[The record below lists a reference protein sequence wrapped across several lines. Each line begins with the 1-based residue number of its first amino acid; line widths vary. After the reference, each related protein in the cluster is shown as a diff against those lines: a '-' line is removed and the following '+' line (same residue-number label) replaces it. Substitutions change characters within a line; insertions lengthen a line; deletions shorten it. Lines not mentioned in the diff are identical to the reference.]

1 MEKALRLHSQQFFDS
16 ENDLLCITKDFKKI
30 TFISRKWESLLGW
43 NLEELNLKQ
52 LQELVHPEDVIK
64 TTDKLAQAE
73 QKNVIFGFENRWV
86 TRTKD
91 VKWLEWRM
99 FYEEDEDITFILLA
113 KDITQFREDEHY
125 LKLSQEQA
133 KLGTWKFNTSTEKFT
148 GSDELFKIYEMQP
161 EPGFSYARN
170 ASFYDEENWKQLNS
184 AFMKCLERGTP
195 WNIEVEL
202 ITEKGNLKWVQSWGF
217 PLMIGKEIVG
227 VEGMLLD
234 LTHKKNEELRLKQ
247 TVEEL
252 DKFQLS
258 INQHS
263 LVARLN
269 PEGFFMDINKL
280 FEKISGFRLGEI
292 LGKHL
297 SEISISYFHDQIPEI
312 LKQLKQGQKWRGEL
326 KLHRKNQSLFW
337 VDMSLTP
344 IMDILNNELLEIVSI
359 SYDITEKKLND
370 ERYQTVL
377 SGINAGIWDWP
388 DISRSEV
395 YWSPRLFE
403 ILDYDMSSTHPSVE
417 FFDTLTHPD
426 DRDWLRESFQA
437 ALKAD
442 HNFLVEYRVMNGKG
456 KYMWIQ
462 SLGIIMRD
470 EQDRPF
476 RMIGSITDINQ
487 KKIFE
492 FNLEEEKQ
500 KTIQASKLATLGEMA
515 AGLAHEVNNPLTIIF
530 GYIRILE
537 EELLSPHLNYELM
550 HKHVGLIKNAAQ
562 RAAKIVTNLKDFAR
576 DGSADPFMD
585 LPASQLISM
594 VLDLCNERF
603 KKNGI
608 KIEVSIS
615 KDPIIYC
622 RKIELS
628 QVLLN
633 LLFNSFD
640 ALDGKQEKW
649 VKITAQEN
657 NHCVEI
663 CVIDSGTGLAS
674 EVAEKV
680 FTPFFTT
687 KKVGLGTGIGLS
699 ISQRIVL
706 NHGGEIFYDPSSAN
720 TKFVI
725 RLPFL
730 QESL

>member
-1 MEKALRLHSQQFFDS
+1 MEKALRLHSQKFFDS
-16 ENDLLCITKDFKKI
+16 ENDLLCLSKDFKI
-30 TFISRKWESLLGW
+30 ISFTSKRWESLLGW
-43 NLEELNLKQ
+43 TLEELNHKPLHELIHPDDLKY
-52 LQELVHPEDVIK
+52 
-64 TTDKLAQAE
+64 TTEKMLLAGQR
-73 QKNVIFGFENRWV
+73 NVIFGFENRLL
-86 TRTKD
+86 TRSKD
-91 VKWLEWRM
+91 VKWLEWRI
-99 FYEEDEDITFILLA
+99 FYEEEKDQSFILLA
-113 KDITQFREDEHY
+113 KDVTTQKENEHF

-133 KLGTWKFNTSTEKFT
+133 RLGNWKFNTSTEKFT
-148 GSDELFKIYEMQP
+148 ASTELFKIYEMEP
-161 EPGFSYARN
+161 EEGFSYARN
-170 ASFYDEENWKQLNS
+170 ASFYDEENWQKLNS
-184 AFMKCLERGTP
+184 AFLRCLEQAIP
-195 WNIEVEL
+195 WNIEMEL

-217 PLMIGKEIVG
+217 PLKIGDEIVG

-234 LTHKKNEELRLKQ
+234 LTHKKKEEITLKQ

-263 LVARLN
+263 LVARLSAD
-269 PEGFFMDINKL
+269 GYFMDINKL
-280 FEKISGFRLGEI
+280 FEKVSGYGLGEI
-292 LGKHL
+292 LGKHFSEL
-297 SEISISYFHDQIPEI
+297 TFHRDRVPDILNSLKKGHKWRSEIRLQKKDLSYFW
-312 LKQLKQGQKWRGEL
+312 L
-326 KLHRKNQSLFW
+326 
-337 VDMSLTP
+337 DMSLTP
-344 IMDILNNELLEIVSI
+344 ILNIESSTLSEIICI
-359 SYDITEKKLND
+359 SYDITEKKIND
-370 ERYQTVL
+370 ERFQTVL
-377 SGINAGIWDWP
+377 SGINAGIWDWQ
-388 DISRSEV
+388 DVSKTDV
-395 YWSPRLFE
+395 YWSPRLYE
-403 ILDYDMSSTHPSVE
+403 ILGYEPGTISTTTD
-417 FFDTLTHPD
+417 FFFSNIHPD
-426 DRDWLRESFQA
+426 DVEWAKQKIN
-437 ALKAD
+437 KAFD
-442 HNFLVEYRVMNGKG
+442 SEDNFLIEYRMLTGKG
-456 KYMWIQ
+456 KYLWVQ
-462 SLGIIMRD
+462 SMGIILRD
-470 EQDRPF
+470 NEGQTYRVLGS
-476 RMIGSITDINQ
+476 MIDINQ
-487 KKIFE
+487 KKLFE

-500 KTIQASKLATLGEMA
+500 KSIQASKLATLGEMA

-537 EELLSPHLNYELM
+537 EELLSPNLNYELM

-576 DGSADPFMD
+576 DGSTDPFMD

-608 KIEVSIS
+608 KIDVSIE

-640 ALDGKQEKW
+640 AMDGKQEKW

-663 CVIDSGTGLAS
+663 SIIDSGPGLTP

-706 NHGGEIFYDPSSAN
+706 NHGGEIFYDPNFAN
-720 TKFVI
+720 TRFVI